1 MKNLKLLLYGFGTV
15 GKGFIQQFLNN
26 PLNGV
31 KCMGI
36 IVKNPEKHS
45 YKPFP
50 MEGYGSENE
59 KKWSEKAD
67 IIVECTNDFE
77 GGTQI
82 IQKSLEK
89 NKVVVTASKK
99 VLAENLHQWDNHLKE
114 NKNLLFEAAAA
125 ASIPIFRTLNQH
137 FFNEKIFKIEGILNG
152 TTNYILT
159 KMEKSNLDYST
170 ALSESQKLGYAEVQP
185 YLDVSGWD
193 AAYKLMLLTYM
204 AYGQIV
210 TKENVWVEGI
220 QNIRFSDIY
229 VAKACGLRIKLIATV
244 CLHEQS
250 MIIQVVPQFV
260 NKDSLFY
267 SVNEAN
273 NGILINYENAETQ
286 FYYGKGA
293 GSKATGSAMF
303 NDINFYLNYNKGY
316 QLPIKKIHSLSIV
329 HLEDFFY
336 TNLSNHYHY
345 FIHHFKNSIEIVH
358 QDIANQSIIVKST
371 LMNLLKI
378 KYQEELPI
386 QIIKIGNE
394 NDLHKILTRKQYANF
409 LL

>member
-1 MKNLKLLLYGFGTV
+1 MKNYKLLLYGFGTV
-15 GKGFIQQFLNN
+15 GKGFIQQLLNN
-26 PLNGV
+26 LF
-31 KCMGI
+31 KEIECIGI

-45 YKPFP
+45 FQPFP
-50 MEGYGSENE
+50 IYAYDSKEE
-59 KKWSEKAD
+59 KDLFKQAD

-82 IQKSLEK
+82 IQKALEK

-99 VLAENLHQWDNHLKE
+99 VLAENLHRWDSHLKE
-114 NKNLLFEAAAA
+114 NKNLLFEAAVA
-125 ASIPIFRTLNQH
+125 ASIPIFRILNQH

-152 TTNYILT
+152 TSNYILT
-159 KMEKSNLDYST
+159 KIEKANLDYS
-170 ALSESQKLGYAEVQP
+170 AVLSESQKLGYAEVQP

-210 TKENVWVEGI
+210 TKENVLVEGI

-229 VAKACGLRIKLIATV
+229 IAKACNLRIKLIATV
-244 CLHEQS
+244 CLYEQS

-267 SVNEAN
+267 AVNEAN

-293 GSKATGSAMF
+293 GSKATGSAIF
-303 NDINFYLNYNKGY
+303 NDVNFYLNYYKGY
-316 QLPIKKIHSLSIV
+316 QPPIEKIHSLSIA
-329 HLEDFFY
+329 HLEEFFY
-336 TNLSNHYHY
+336 ISLSNHYHY
-345 FIHHFKNSIEIVH
+345 FIQRFKNSLKILH
-358 QDIANQSIIVKST
+358 QDIDNQYIIVKSS
-371 LMNLLKI
+371 LKNLLKI
-378 KYQEELPI
+378 KHEEELPI

-394 NDLHKILTRKQYANF
+394 NDLHKIFTRKQYANF